1 MPEQLPAAKF
11 EQLQVEDD
19 SRLWVVG
26 LALAAFS
33 GFAMGVGLMLAVAA
47 L

>member
-1 MPEQLPAAKF
+1 MPEQLSAAEF

-26 LALAAFS
+26 LALAALS
-33 GFAMGVGLMLAVAA
+33 GFAMGVGLMMVLG
-47 L
+47 

>member
-1 MPEQLPAAKF
+1 MREPIPAAEF

-19 SRLWVVG
+19 SRLWIVG
-26 LALAAFS
+26 LALAALS